1 MKNDINM
8 ETMNVSC
15 PICNIPLGVEL
26 MYKSGKIYP
35 QPCICCHKVYVN
47 IDEYN
52 FLVQENFN
60 RYKNRISQKQS
71 TFK

>member
-47 IDEYN
+47 IDE
-52 FLVQENFN
+52 
-60 RYKNRISQKQS
+60 
-71 TFK
+71 